1 MYAPNDRPRRRGLT
15 AGFASLAIAGSLL
28 LAASP
33 AFASHVQPRFI
44 DHDNP
49 TCADLGYTNQLKIDV
64 KDVATGAKTYS
75 NSKGSI
81 KITSDA
87 DKKHFSFSE
96 ANPGVEAL
104 IVKAG
109 DGANVY
115 EYDPA
120 ATADTGIETPNN
132 NGGQQ
137 AGLSHFVVCFGGASN
152 ATPTPTPTGTP
163 NGTATPTPT
172 PTGTPNGTATPTPT
186 GTPDQG
192 GDDASLKVRKIST
205 ERTATGR
212 VIRLEGAVFT
222 VEGQPGTFT
231 TDDRGEFCITGL
243 PEDAVLTVTEITP
256 PAGYELADPASQEV
270 EVDNDGDC
278 DSAEAVFENAPESV
292 STPTPTP
299 EGSQQGSTG
308 TPKPSKTPEGSVAAA
323 TGTPRGGLPN
333 TAVGSPV
340 TNPIVPLAFAMI
352 LVGSVGTLAVVNVD
366 ARRRR

>member
-1 MYAPNDRPRRRGLT
+1 VNLPSTNGRPRRGL
-15 AGFASLAIAGSLL
+15 AGAFATLAIAGALL

-33 AFASHVQPRFI
+33 VLATKGETHKVTICHRTNSVTNPYTSNTV
-44 DHDNP
+44 DYSSVDGGLVHDNGNGDH
-49 TCADLGYTNQLKIDV
+49 TNHLGPVFDWQNPPPPPHNGDQWGDIIPPFTWPGDANHAGGSFPGLNWTAEGRAIYHDGKCDGP
-64 KDVATGAKTYS
+64 KD
-75 NSKGSI
+75 
-81 KITSDA
+81 
-87 DKKHFSFSE
+87 
-96 ANPGVEAL
+96 P
-104 IVKAG
+104 
-109 DGANVY
+109 
-115 EYDPA
+115 
-120 ATADTGIETPNN
+120 
-132 NGGQQ
+132 
-137 AGLSHFVVCFGGASN
+137 N

-231 TDDRGEFCITGL
+231 TDERGEFCITGL

>member
-33 AFASHVQPRFI
+33 AFASHVAPRFI

-49 TCADLGYTNQLKIDV
+49 TCADLGYTNQLKIDA

-87 DKKHFSFSE
+87 DKKHFSFSD

-152 ATPTPTPTGTP
+152 ATPT
-163 NGTATPTPT
+163 
-172 PTGTPNGTATPTPT
+172 GTPNGTATPTPT

-192 GDDASLKVRKIST
+192 ADDASLKVRKIST